1 MKLIVSLGL
10 SDFTDR
16 DQEKCKDRLRQSM
29 RLLHDFTP
37 RAQWFLE
44 YCEDCAIEADIS
56 GEALEK
62 FKADENAHIQPEGDE
77 EYSYLRHLGDG
88 YWVSATITDKSPYGN
103 QRIEIG
109 DKTMKGV
116 LTTVAKTGW
125 LGEIARIIAL

>member
-1 MKLIVSLGL
+1 MRLIVSLGL
-10 SDFTDR
+10 SDFIDR
-16 DQEKCKDRLRQSM
+16 DEEKCKDRLRQSM

-56 GEALEK
+56 EESFEK
-62 FKADENAHIQPEGDE
+62 FKADENSQPEGDE
-77 EYSYLRHLGDG
+77 DWLYQRHLGDG
-88 YWVSATITDKSPYGN
+88 FWVSATITNESPYGR